1 MIKKR
6 PRARKGFTIVE
17 LMITTVIMISVGLAI
32 GVVIVDGQTGWNTMY
47 DRMNSDVVTDGYVAR
62 KKFDVVMRS
71 ANMGQSLVDADG
83 AWIEVY
89 SYASPSSTV
98 VDRYSRFY
106 VSDGSSTV
114 VDRYSRF
121 YVSDGDLNLEYGQVD
136 PRVTLSVDTVCG
148 NVSDCTF
155 QQVGTSTQMT
165 LTLDNRTHTN
175 TIVSSAVT
183 HNQ

>member
-1 MIKKR
+1 MITKR
-6 PRARKGFTIVE
+6 PSAPRGFTLVE
-17 LMITTVIMISVGLAI
+17 LMITTVIMIVVGLAI

-47 DRMNSDVVTDGYVAR
+47 DRMNSDVVTEGYVAR

-71 ANMGQSLVDADG
+71 ASRGQSLVDIDG

-89 SYASPSSTV
+89 SYASPASAS
-98 VDRYSRFY
+98 
-106 VSDGSSTV
+106 

-136 PRVTLSVDTVCG
+136 PRSTLGVDTVCG
-148 NVSDCTF
+148 NVTACIF

-165 LTLDNRTHTN
+165 LTLDNGTHTN
-175 TIVSSAVT
+175 TVVTSAVT

>member
-1 MIKKR
+1 MTKKR
-6 PRARKGFTIVE
+6 PKAPRGFTLVE
-17 LMITTVIMISVGLAI
+17 LMITMVIMMVVGLAI

-71 ANMGQSLVDADG
+71 ASRGQFLVDANG
-83 AWIEVY
+83 SWIEVY

-98 VDRYSRFY
+98 I
-106 VSDGSSTV
+106 
-114 VDRYSRF
+114 DRYSRF

-136 PRVTLSVDTVCG
+136 PRVTLKVETVCG
-148 NVSDCTF
+148 NVSACTF
-155 QQVGTSTQMT
+155 KQGGTSTQMT
-165 LTLDNRTHTN
+165 LTLDNGTQTN

>member
-47 DRMNSDVVTDGYVAR
+47 DRMNSDVITDGYVAR

-89 SYASPSSTV
+89 SYASP
-98 VDRYSRFY
+98 
-106 VSDGSSTV
+106 SSTV

>member
-1 MIKKR
+1 MINKKPKA
-6 PRARKGFTIVE
+6 PRGFTLVE
-17 LMITTVIMISVGLAI
+17 LMITMVIMIIVGLAI

-62 KKFDVVMRS
+62 KKSDVVMRS
-71 ANMGQSLVDADG
+71 ASRGQSLVAGDG
-83 AWIEVY
+83 SWIEVY

-106 VSDGSSTV
+106 VSE
-114 VDRYSRF
+114 
-121 YVSDGDLNLEYGQVD
+121 GDLNLEYGQVD
-136 PRVTLSVDTVCG
+136 PRSTLGVDTVCG
-148 NVSDCTF
+148 NVTACTF
-155 QQVGTSTQMT
+155 KQVGTSTQMT
-165 LTLDNRTHTN
+165 LTLDNETQTN

>member
-1 MIKKR
+1 MGTKMTKKR
-6 PRARKGFTIVE
+6 PRALRGFTLVE
-17 LMITTVIMISVGLAI
+17 LMITMVIMIVVGLAI

-71 ANMGQSLVDADG
+71 ASRGQSLVDSDG
-83 AWIEVY
+83 SWIEVY

-106 VSDGSSTV
+106 VSDG
-114 VDRYSRF
+114 
-121 YVSDGDLNLEYGQVD
+121 DLNLEYGQVE
-136 PRVTLSVDTVCG
+136 PRATLGVDTVCG
-148 NVSDCTF
+148 NVTACTF

-165 LTLDNRTHTN
+165 LTLDNGTQTN
-175 TIVSSAVT
+175 TVVTSAVT